1 MLDAHIDTID
11 YEGEDLDDAVSEL
24 RSHLGNGHPLLDR
37 S

>member
-11 YEGEDLDDAVSEL
+11 YEDEDLDDAVSEV
-24 RSHLGNGHPLLDR
+24 RSHFENGHPLLDR